1 MMLVLSATGA
11 PVAFVN
17 RFSVAIFS
25 SSGVLDRVRRHRARL
40 FGRLETSSF
49 QRHLLTGVPLRELR
63 LGKNV
68 AIGLAIALVL
78 VAAIVPALPQSLGD
92 RSALGQVHR

>member
-17 RFSVAIFS
+17 RFSVAMLS
-25 SSGVLDRVRRHRARL
+25 SSVVLDRARRHRVRL
-40 FGRLETSSF
+40 FGRLEPSSF
-49 QRHLLTGVPLRELR
+49 PVSSVGVPLRELG

-68 AIGLAIALVL
+68 AIGSAIALVL